1 MPSAEQKVRK
11 RRAAVIRRRRARR
24 KWHNFV
30 AARSGNEEQA
40 VREWSGNEE
49 QAVREC
55 RRCPPDAVGALSRGY
70 GGVPANITAGDFV
83 GYRGGGNLQEGGAIF
98 LFYMSSSRANRGR
111 GSIARKRV
119 ALSAIITPSPIRLPL
134 S

>member
-40 VREWSGNEE
+40 VRE
-49 QAVREC
+49 C
-55 RRCPPDAVGALSRGY
+55 RRCSPDAVGALSRGY
-70 GGVPANITAGDFV
+70 GGVPANITQVILWGIAVGGTCRRGEQFFYFICPRRAPIGD
-83 GYRGGGNLQEGGAIF
+83 G
-98 LFYMSSSRANRGR
+98 
-111 GSIARKRV
+111 V
-119 ALSAIITPSPIRLPL
+119 ALPESALRFLQS
-134 S
+134 